1 MYTLC
6 IVSFLVG
13 KKKKEKQGYPVF
25 AAMNLKYFSEIMEL
39 IVLQISAILLSQHLL
54 LIHKLTM

>member
-6 IVSFLVG
+6 IASFLVG
-13 KKKKEKQGYPVF
+13 KKKKQGYPVL

-39 IVLQISAILLSQHLL
+39 SVLQISAILLSQHLL
-54 LIHKLTM
+54 LIPKLTM